1 MSRFALAAAL
11 AAGVLV
17 CAETAAFS
25 QSCHSGGGGRS
36 QMQGSP
42 GGRSQLQGNPG
53 GRSQMQGFPGGFSQM
68 QTGGFATQLQAQQMY
83 QLAQLQALQQQQTAA
98 ALYSVANNGYSN
110 YARMYAAQ
118 QKRIAELR
126 AGQ

>member
-1 MSRFALAAAL
+1 MTRFALAAAL

-17 CAETAAFS
+17 CAETTAFA
-25 QSCHSGGGGRS
+25 QGCGGGSRS

-42 GGRSQLQGNPG
+42 GGRSQMQGNPG
-53 GRSQMQGFPGGFSQM
+53 GRSQLQGVPGGFSQM
-68 QTGGFATQLQAQQMY
+68 QTGGFASQLQAQQMY
-83 QLAQLQALQQQQTAA
+83 QTAQLRALQQQLSAA
-98 ALYSVANNGYSN
+98 QLTSVSNQGYSN